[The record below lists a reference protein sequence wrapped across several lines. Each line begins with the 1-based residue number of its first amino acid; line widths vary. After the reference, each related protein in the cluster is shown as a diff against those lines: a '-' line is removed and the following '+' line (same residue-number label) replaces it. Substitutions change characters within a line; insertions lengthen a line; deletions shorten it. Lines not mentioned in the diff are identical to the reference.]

1 MDLRTSLAFDWP
13 AAPAP
18 EPGPRDPRRY
28 TAHDKSRDGT
38 FIRVRAIRAD
48 DPERLI
54 ESFPQL
60 AAETGIDPAVH
71 VGLVATVWIEGSER
85 IVGLAGYSVD
95 PWTEPRRAEAAFEVL
110 DEWQGRGI
118 GTILL
123 AHLARV
129 ARGAGVDV
137 LYGTVQDPNPRMMR
151 LFEGSGLPLTVEREG
166 SGVQARLVL

>member
-1 MDLRTSLAFDWP
+1 MDLRTS
-13 AAPAP
+13 
-18 EPGPRDPRRY
+18 RRY

-38 FIRVRAIRAD
+38 FIRIRAIRSD
-48 DPERLI
+48 D
-54 ESFPQL
+54 
-60 AAETGIDPAVH
+60 DPAVH

-85 IVGLAGYSVD
+85 IVGRASYSVD
-95 PWTEPRRAEAAFEVL
+95 RWTEPRRAEAAFEVL

-137 LYGTVQDPNPRMMR
+137 LYGTVPDPSPRMMR
-151 LFEGSGLPLTVEREG
+151 LFEDSGFPLTVEREG
-166 SGVQARLVL
+166 AGVQARLVL